1 MFSNGESEIVKTVS
15 RPSGF
20 TIIELLVVIAIIGI
34 LAAIA
39 LPSITNMRHADVM
52 LASTRQLQDDVARAR
67 QFAISQR
74 TTVYMVFCPSNFWM
88 TGAGNN
94 TPAWTALNSK
104 PLTEQNKAKK
114 LYGKQ
119 LNAYAFVTLRSVG
132 DQPGQVSPRYLTS
145 WKALP
150 EGAIIPTWKFTPYVD
165 EIPAVRVTN
174 YTSHTPAQT
183 FDLIDV
189 FGFRYTNNIPFP
201 SEDGVMGFWLPYIA
215 FNNLGQPELRGDL
228 DKDEDEEY
236 IPLARGSISYA
247 RDAERNPIQG
257 QPSVLENPP
266 GNSIETFSLVRIDKL
281 TGRARLVQQE
291 LVP

>member
-74 TTVYMVFCPSNFWM
+74 TTVYMVFCPSNFW
-88 TGAGNN
+88 GAMAPGYDNSS
-94 TPAWTALNSK
+94 AWTALNAQPAPK
-104 PLTEQNKAKK
+104 TEFNKAEK

-132 DQPGQVSPRYLTS
+132 DQPGRISPRYLTA

-150 EGAIIPTWKFTPYVD
+150 EGAIIPNWKFTPRRNLPEYD
-165 EIPAVRVTN
+165 ITN
-174 YTSHTPAQT
+174 YISYTP
-183 FDLIDV
+183 LPPSYEVIPV
-189 FGFRYTNNIPFP
+189 YGFRYTNNIPFP
-201 SEDGVMGFWLPYIA
+201 SEDGVTQFWLPYIA
-215 FNNLGQPELRGDL
+215 FNHLGQPEQQ
-228 DKDEDEEY
+228 EDEF
-236 IPLARGSISYA
+236 IPLARGSIGYV
-247 RDAERNPIQG
+247 RNAERVAIQG
-257 QPSVLENPP
+257 QPTVLENPP
-266 GNSIETFSLVRIDKL
+266 RNSIETFSLVRVDKL